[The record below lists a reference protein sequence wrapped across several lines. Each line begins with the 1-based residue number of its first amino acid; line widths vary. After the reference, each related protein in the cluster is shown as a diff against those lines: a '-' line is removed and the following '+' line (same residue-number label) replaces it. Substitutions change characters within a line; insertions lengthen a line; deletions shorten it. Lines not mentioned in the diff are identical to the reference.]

1 MLRTFKETDPGLLV
15 YRNGYTEFQAPGF
28 SRVLLTHEIW
38 PSLEWR
44 KVQIYH
50 SSQT

>member
-1 MLRTFKETDPGLLV
+1 MV